1 MKRTFGIFA
10 VALVLVI
17 SVVGLISA
25 AQQQKPEKLTKRQ
38 LLSLIATAKT
48 PAEHQRIAEYYHAKA
63 QEYLAEAKEHGE
75 MAEAYKKNPMTN
87 SSKFATGTVN
97 HCEYFAQSFKEMA
110 AKMQDLAN
118 RHEQRAKD
126 AETK

>member
-17 SVVGLISA
+17 SVVGFSSA
-25 AQQQKPEKLTKRQ
+25 AQQQKPEKLTKKQ

-48 PAEHQRIAEYYHAKA
+48 PAEHQRIAEFYQEKA
-63 QEYLAEAKEHGE
+63 QEYLAQAKEHEE
-75 MAEAYKKNPMTN
+75 MAEAYKKSPMTN
-87 SSKFATGTVN
+87 SSKFAAGTVN

-118 RHEQRAKD
+118 MHEQMAKD